1 MRVKAVYAVIAF
13 SLVLGLLLL
22 RTSISTSS
30 LGSDFDVVFKYG
42 VKGPNPEPRKALDT
56 LRDTFTRDM
65 VVDPPVTI
73 RLRLTKDDLEA
84 IRGKMDEIGFYD
96 YPRGFRVNVSPGE
109 VVGVV
114 TPFSSYHVKVYSRG
128 ALIKELYWDDEIF
141 NKDERADALRDLFS
155 LIIELIE
162 SKPEVKRMPQPR
174 AGYF

>member
-1 MRVKAVYAVIAF
+1 MRVKTVHAVMAL
-13 SLVLGLLLL
+13 SLVVGLVLL
-22 RTSISTSS
+22 RNSISASS
-30 LGSDFDVVFKYG
+30 LGSDFEIVFKYG
-42 VKGPNPEPRKALDT
+42 VKGPYPEPRNVLNT

-73 RLRLTKDDLEA
+73 RLLLTQGDLEA
-84 IRGKMDEIGFYD
+84 IRGKMDEIGFYV

-109 VVGVV
+109 AVGEV

-128 ALIKELYWDDEIF
+128 VLVKELYWDDNIF
-141 NKDERADALRDLFS
+141 NKDESAEALREFFS

-174 AGYF
+174 AGYC

>member
-1 MRVKAVYAVIAF
+1 MRAKTVYAVIAF

-42 VKGPNPEPRKALDT
+42 VKGPNPEPRNALNT
-56 LRDTFTRDM
+56 IRNTYTRDM

-73 RLRLTKDDLEA
+73 RLRLTKGDLEA
-84 IRGKMDEIGFYD
+84 IRGKMDKIGFYD

-109 VVGVV
+109 VVGEV

-128 ALIKELYWDDEIF
+128 VLVKELYWDDEIF
-141 NKDERADALRDLFS
+141 NWDERAHTLRELFS
-155 LIIELIE
+155 LVIEIIE